1 MPSAAASSGCSC
13 CFPPRASTRRFCL
26 APSPVRLRRWSL
38 HGRLNRG
45 YIETLERNLLNRA
58 LELDL
63 SDVEDVT
70 TRTVMLQDAP
80 TDLAVEGPQNDHD
93 HHYPNRAI

>member
-1 MPSAAASSGCSC
+1 MPSAEASFDCSC
-13 CFPPRASTRRFCL
+13 CFPPRASTRRILIGAIACSAAAL
-26 APSPVRLRRWSL
+26 VVAR
-38 HGRLNRG
+38 RLNRG

-70 TRTVMLQDAP
+70 TRTVMLRTLQTDA
-80 TDLAVEGPQNDHD
+80 
-93 HHYPNRAI
+93 